1 MPEDRNEPTILLGF
15 DFGLKAMGVSVGQT
29 LTKTANGVAT
39 LSMNNGKPKWY
50 QVEQLIKDYQPTR
63 LVVGLPL
70 NMDGSNSEMSGM
82 ARTFA
87 EKLATRSGLPVALQD
102 ERLTSKA
109 ADAGLEE
116 ARELGTANT
125 DHELAANI
133 ILTDWM
139 SAR

>member
-1 MPEDRNEPTILLGF
+1 
-15 DFGLKAMGVSVGQT
+15 MGVSVGQT